1 MKKRKIAVIHGP
13 NLNLIGAREP
23 ALYGELTLEE
33 INNGLRIRSGSRAD
47 ITFFQSGNEGD
58 IIAYIQSCL
67 GFDGIIIN
75 AAGYTHTSVAI
86 RDALLAV
93 GVPYVEV
100 HLSNI
105 FARESFRHKS
115 YLSDKAAGVVCGLK
129 EYSYY
134 AALEYFLKD

>member
-1 MKKRKIAVIHGP
+1 MSVIYGP
-13 NLNLIGAREP
+13 NLNMLGARETE
-23 ALYGELTLEE
+23 LYGTLTLED
-33 INNGLRIRSGSRAD
+33 INMGLSARAGEHAVL
-47 ITFFQSGNEGD
+47 TFFKSNCEGG
-58 IIAYIQSCL
+58 IITHIQSCA

-93 GVPYVEV
+93 NVPYVEV
-100 HLSNI
+100 HMSNI
-105 FARESFRHKS
+105 FAREDFRHKS
-115 YLSDKAAGVVCGLK
+115 YLSDKAAGIVCGLK